1 VPGIITRDPQA
12 LDLPPGYTLVQLRE
26 VGDAFAH
33 ACAIA
38 RESGAATLVWARRAT
53 VAEFAVVLEPEEP
66 LAQSRRGFF
75 ACMNALADTLS
86 ARMPPEK
93 PLTIDWPDAIRVDGG
108 LVGGGRFA
116 WPEGTPEHAVPD
128 WLVFG
133 AMIRVTV
140 AAMYEGGVT
149 PEITGLEEEGFDPT
163 EPADIVAGFARHLMA
178 TFDTWSERGFTP
190 VGEAYLAR
198 LAGRPSQSA
207 GLTRGIDAAGDLIVK
222 GAGEAIQSRQ
232 SLTRGLAMP
241 SWLDPATGEPT
252 L

>member
-1 VPGIITRDPQA
+1 VPGISIRAPQA

-26 VGDAFAH
+26 IGDAFAH
-33 ACAIA
+33 ARAIA
-38 RESGAATLVWARRAT
+38 GEAGAATLVWARRAT
-53 VAEFAVVLEPEEP
+53 VAEFAVVLEPEQP
-66 LAQSRRGFF
+66 LAQARRGFF

-93 PLTIDWPDAIRVDGG
+93 PLTIDWPDTIRVDGG
-108 LVGGGRFA
+108 LVGGGRLA
-116 WPEGTPEHAVPD
+116 WPDATPEHAVPD

-140 AAMYEGGVT
+140 AAMYEGGST

-178 TFDTWSERGFTP
+178 IFDTWSERGFNP
-190 VGEAYLAR
+190 IGEAYLAR
-198 LAGRPSQSA
+198 LAGRPAEAA
-207 GLTRGIDAAGDLIVK
+207 GLTRGIDAAGELILK
-222 GAGEAIQSRQ
+222 GAGAAIVSRQ
-232 SLTRGLAMP
+232 SLTRYLAIP
-241 SWLDPATGEPT
+241 SWQDPATGDPK

>member
-1 VPGIITRDPQA
+1 MPGIIIRDRQT
-12 LDLPPGYTLVQLRE
+12 LDLPPGYTLVPLRE
-26 VGDAFAH
+26 LDDAFAH

-38 RESGAATLVWARRAT
+38 TDAGAATLVWARRAT

-66 LAQSRRGFF
+66 LAQARRGFF

-116 WPEGTPEHAVPD
+116 WPESTPEHAVPD

-133 AMIRVTV
+133 AMLRGTV
-140 AAMYEGGVT
+140 SAMYEGGAT

-163 EPADIVAGFARHLMA
+163 EPGDIVEGFARHLMS
-178 TFDTWSERGFTP
+178 TFDAWSEHGFKP
-190 VGEAYLAR
+190 VGETYLGR
-198 LAGRPSQSA
+198 LAGRPDEAS
-207 GLTRGIDAAGDLIVK
+207 GLARGIDAAGELIVK
-222 GAGEAIQSRQ
+222 GGGGSILSRQ
-232 SLTRGLAMP
+232 SLVRALATP
-241 SWLDPATGEPT
+241 SWLDPVTGEPR

>member
-1 VPGIITRDPQA
+1 MPGIIIRDPQT

-26 VGDAFAH
+26 IGDAFAH
-33 ACAIA
+33 ARAIA
-38 RESGAATLVWARRAT
+38 AESGAATLVWARRAT

-66 LAQSRRGFF
+66 LAQARRGFF

-93 PLTIDWPDAIRVDGG
+93 PLTIDWPDTIRVDGG
-108 LVGGGRFA
+108 LVGGGRLA
-116 WPEGTPEHAVPD
+116 WPDATPEHAVPD

-140 AAMYEGGVT
+140 AAMYEGGAT
-149 PEITGLEEEGFDPT
+149 PDVTGLEEEGFDPT

-178 TFDTWSERGFTP
+178 IFDIWSERGFTP

-198 LAGRPSQSA
+198 LAGRPEQSA
-207 GLTRGIDAAGDLIVK
+207 GLTRGIDAAGELIVK
-222 GAGEAIQSRQ
+222 GAGAAILSRQ
-232 SLTRGLAMP
+232 SLARALATP
-241 SWLDPATGEPT
+241 SWQDPATGDPK